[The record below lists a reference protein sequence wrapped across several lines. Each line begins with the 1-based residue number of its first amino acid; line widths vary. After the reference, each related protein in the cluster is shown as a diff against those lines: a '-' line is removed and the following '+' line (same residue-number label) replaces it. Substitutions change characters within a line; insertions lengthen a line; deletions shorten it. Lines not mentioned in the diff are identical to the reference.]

1 MNDLKTRFGNK
12 CIEFK
17 NQKSEIES
25 LKKDKKSLSVTLKA
39 SKQELR
45 KRGKWRLLKK
55 RLENLKLLK
64 QTNLQNKGRK
74 K

>member
-25 LKKDKKSLSVTLKA
+25 FKKDKKSLSVTLKA

-45 KRGKWRLLKK
+45 KRGQRRLLEK
-55 RLENLKLLK
+55 RLEILKLLE